1 VAELEAPGC
10 LVMLGT
16 DNMAEDR
23 VQVIRTAV
31 FTERVRRQD
40 GRRPTPEEA
49 LVWATC
55 NGGRTLGLPDGRLS
69 PGNRADLIM
78 VDLRA
83 GRAARG

>member
-1 VAELEAPGC
+1 
-10 LVMLGT
+10 MLGT